1 MYLYKEIGFI
11 LDNSQQVI
19 DNNAV
24 FPQEY
29 FYAKDYFTKKIT
41 ITKKTYAIH
50 HYDGSWLSKKE
61 RLILKTPNWILKIYK
76 KVRHGK

>member
-1 MYLYKEIGFI
+1 MNLTTIVDRITGLYKEIGFI

-50 HYDGSWLSKKE
+50 HYDGSWKGGRRINRFIKK
-61 RLILKTPNWILKIYK
+61 I
-76 KVRHGK
+76 VD